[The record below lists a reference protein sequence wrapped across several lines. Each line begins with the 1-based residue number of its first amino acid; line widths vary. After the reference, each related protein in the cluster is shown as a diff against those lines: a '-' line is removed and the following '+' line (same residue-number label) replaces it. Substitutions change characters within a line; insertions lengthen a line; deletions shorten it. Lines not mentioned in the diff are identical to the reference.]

1 MAFSGLRETRRGF
14 WVLIAAGV
22 STEEAAARV
31 GVSATCGKRWF
42 RQAGGM
48 SPLSLVP
55 PPQRG
60 LRLSF
65 AEREEIAAGV
75 AGRLSIRQIA
85 RQLDRAPS
93 TIKREIDRNADDGA
107 RYRRLERPGADRRGR
122 PGATRYR
129 AGSAQARAEQR
140 ARRPKPARL
149 ATNLALREQVQTRLD
164 HKHSPEQIAR
174 RLRAEF
180 PTQPEMWVSPETIY
194 QSLYVQG
201 RGALRRELTACLRT
215 GRALRKP
222 RRRAEAR
229 RPRITGMVMISERPA
244 EVADRAVPGHW
255 EGDLIIG
262 ADSASAIGTLVER
275 MTRFV
280 LLLHL
285 PERHGAVEVEH
296 AMATAMSRLP
306 TVLRKS
312 LTWDQGIEMANHVKI
327 AEATGLQI
335 YFCDPHS
342 PWQRG
347 TNENTNGLLRK
358 YFPKSSDLSIYPADY
373 LDHVTVQLNNRPR
386 KTLGWKTPGEALH
399 QLLSNPS
406 DPPGVALTG

>member
-1 MAFSGLRETRRGF
+1 MSFRRSREVQRRF
-14 WVLIAAGV
+14 WLLIRDGV
-22 STEEAAARV
+22 STDAAGAAV
-31 GVSATCGKRWF
+31 GVSLTCGRRWF
-42 RQAGGM
+42 REAGGM

-75 AGRLSIRQIA
+75 AARLSIREIA
-85 RQLDRAPS
+85 RQLDRDPATVS
-93 TIKREIDRNADDGA
+93 REVERNRDDGA
-107 RYRRLERPGADRRGR
+107 RYRRLDRPGADRRGR
-122 PGATRYR
+122 PGVTRYR
-129 AGSAQARAEQR
+129 AGAAQARAEAG
-140 ARRPKPARL
+140 ARRPKPVKL
-149 ATNLALREQVQTRLD
+149 AVDPVLREQVQTRLQD
-164 HKHSPEQIAR
+164 KHSPEQIAR
-174 RLRAEF
+174 RLKAEF
-180 PTQPEMWVSPETIY
+180 PTQPEMWVSHETIY

-215 GRALRKP
+215 GRVLRKP

-229 RPRITGMVMISERPA
+229 RPRMSDMVMISDRPA
-244 EVADRAVPGHW
+244 EVEDRAVPGHW

-262 ADSASAIGTLVER
+262 QDSGSAIGTLVER
-275 MTRFV
+275 ATRFV

-285 PERHGAVEVEH
+285 PERHGALEVEQ
-296 AMATAMSRLP
+296 AMAAAMSRLP
-306 TVLRKS
+306 AVLRKS

-327 AEATGLQI
+327 AEATGLAI

-347 TNENTNGLLRK
+347 TNENTNGLLRQ
-358 YFPKSSDLSIYPADY
+358 YFPKGSDLSIYPADY
-373 LDHVTVQLNNRPR
+373 LDYVAVQLNNRPR
-386 KTLGWKTPGEALH
+386 KTLGWKTPAEALTE
-399 QLLSNPS
+399 LLSHPT